1 MPVSHRSRKP
11 IYNLLLFC
19 NNGEQIDI
27 TDASALQ
34 YSIKNDISVAEING
48 SVLTVN
54 TDNVVV
60 NITAEVAGFSANTS
74 IEVLNEVVM
83 ISNITHFDVG
93 IGDTFSGVSR
103 KQSSCE
109 DCGTIVQ

>member
-1 MPVSHRSRKP
+1 MSDFQNPGKVVLASVVTT
-11 IYNLLLFC
+11 LWLFV

-27 TDASALQ
+27 TDASAVQ
-34 YSIKNDISVAEING
+34 YSIKNDISVAENQWKLM
-48 SVLTVN
+48 LTVN

-83 ISNITHFDVG
+83 ISNITHFDVMV
-93 IGDTFSGVSR
+93 F
-103 KQSSCE
+103 E
-109 DCGTIVQ
+109 